1 MRQRG
6 WFVEMIR
13 IQGRKEYE
21 TERLVRGDDANTISD
36 SKMRQKGWFVELMRI
51 LLQKEML
58 LP

>member
-21 TERLVRGDDANTISD
+21 TERLVRGDDTNTRSEGI
-36 SKMRQKGWFVELMRI
+36 
-51 LLQKEML
+51 
-58 LP
+58 